1 MTNTPAK
8 NKKEK
13 KKKKGNGFGKKIFW
27 AFLLMLCLGLS
38 ITVYE
43 LYKTIFSSNVIL
55 KNKQSGFLYIPSHA
69 TYSEVIEI
77 LKKKEIL
84 LNIESF
90 DWLASRLDYKNHVH
104 PGKYKLKPHMSNKDL
119 IILLKSGRQTPVK
132 ITINNI
138 RTKEE
143 LISKISKLVEADSTN
158 LIQLLTS
165 KEFLKP
171 YALDPTNALSL
182 IMPNSYE
189 VYWNTDATKLL
200 NKIGNNYLKFWN
212 QERKQKAQNME
223 LTPAE
228 IIVLASIVE
237 KETNKNAEKPEIAG
251 VYINRLKSGRK
262 LEADPTLVFASGDF
276 NIRRVLNIHR
286 EIDSPYNTYKYE
298 GLPPGPICM
307 PSAASIDAVLN
318 YEKHHFMYFCAKPD
332 FSGFHQFSRT
342 FEEHL
347 IVARK
352 FRKELGKRNIM
363 N

>member
-13 KKKKGNGFGKKIFW
+13 KKKKGNSFGKKIFW
-27 AFLLMLCLGLS
+27 AFILMVCLGLS
-38 ITVYE
+38 ITIFE

-55 KNKQSGFLYIPSHA
+55 KNKQSGFLYIPSHSN
-69 TYSEVIEI
+69 YSDVIEI

-84 LNIESF
+84 INIESF

-104 PGKYKLKPHMSNKDL
+104 PGKYKLKRNMSNKDL

-158 LIQLLTS
+158 LIHLLTS

-171 YALDPTNALSL
+171 YQLNPINALSL
-182 IMPNSYE
+182 IMPNTYE

-212 QERKQKAQNME
+212 QNRKEKAQNLE
-223 LTPAE
+223 LTPAQ

-276 NIRRVLNIHR
+276 NIHRVLNIHR

-347 IVARK
+347 NVARK
-352 FRKELGKRNIM
+352 FRKELSKRNIM